1 MESVVPMRR
10 SAHDISFTGFGP
22 GTHGAKFRQSDP
34 TTFRLSVPTAVPCPF
49 QASVRPAYGRQIR
62 TPPPFFAVAAN
73 GVVRST
79 APCGHVIP
87 KVFPQYT
94 PIPPSLEPS
103 DTATAALSRL
113 ILLVDS
119 RPSST
124 DEKATVIDEPRSK
137 GFFSRKKAA
146 AKDVKDENNEG
157 DVSMEVKPVE
167 REIPAISFTELF
179 RYSTKFELFLD
190 FIGLVAAGAAGAAQ
204 PLMSLLFG
212 NLTQDFVNFTQIV
225 VNPARSSEIPEAGAN
240 FQHSAG
246 KNATYLVCIG
256 IGMFVCTYTYMCIWR
271 LSKNA
276 ILRPMSAPEGSQ
288 FVYKQI
294 HQGISEKVAFAV
306 SFIGAFICGFALAYV
321 RSWRLALAM
330 SAMLPVMAILVS
342 QEPTLFATT
351 IGGNVA
357 HGLIGTKHEHASDE
371 EKEVLIKKACI
382 KANADGF
389 ITKLPLGYDTMMKP
403 PVLWTPNQ
411 KGVVQAALDKAAA
424 GRTTITIA
432 HLRYTF
438 GIAFSVCAVFA
449 FTQFLGMDE
458 SGIGTIGLK
467 EVVMT
472 PRFENL
478 TFTNDADV
486 IYVMTSA
493 SLMSSRMSGV

>member
-1 MESVVPMRR
+1 
-10 SAHDISFTGFGP
+10 
-22 GTHGAKFRQSDP
+22 
-34 TTFRLSVPTAVPCPF
+34 
-49 QASVRPAYGRQIR
+49 
-62 TPPPFFAVAAN
+62 
-73 GVVRST
+73 
-79 APCGHVIP
+79 
-87 KVFPQYT
+87 
-94 PIPPSLEPS
+94 
-103 DTATAALSRL
+103 
-113 ILLVDS
+113 
-119 RPSST
+119 
-124 DEKATVIDEPRSK
+124 
-137 GFFSRKKAA
+137 
-146 AKDVKDENNEG
+146 
-157 DVSMEVKPVE
+157 MEVKPVE

-256 IGMFVCTYTYMCIWR
+256 IGIVCRRMQFFD
-271 LSKNA
+271 NVGAGEVA
-276 ILRPMSAPEGSQ
+276 IRIQADTHLVQ
-288 FVYKQI
+288 
-294 HQGISEKVAFAV
+294 QGISEKVAFAV

-389 ITKLPLGYDTMMKP
+389 ITKLPLGYDTM
-403 PVLWTPNQ
+403 TPNQ
-411 KGVVQAALDKAAA
+411 KGVVQATLDKAAA

-432 HLRYTF
+432 HRRNFFAGNFLYIFLR
-438 GIAFSVCAVFA
+438 
-449 FTQFLGMDE
+449 
-458 SGIGTIGLK
+458 
-467 EVVMT
+467 
-472 PRFENL
+472 
-478 TFTNDADV
+478 
-486 IYVMTSA
+486 
-493 SLMSSRMSGV
+493 